1 MGMMGQMQGIQTARR
16 PATKPMR
23 RSQRREWEARSE
35 EEPKVCNSEVT
46 GDQRAVS
53 SEE

>member
-1 MGMMGQMQGIQTARR
+1 MGMMGQIQGMQTASS
-16 PATKPMR
+16 PPTKPIR

-35 EEPKVCNSEVT
+35 EEAKVESSEVI
-46 GDQRAVS
+46 GAQRAVS